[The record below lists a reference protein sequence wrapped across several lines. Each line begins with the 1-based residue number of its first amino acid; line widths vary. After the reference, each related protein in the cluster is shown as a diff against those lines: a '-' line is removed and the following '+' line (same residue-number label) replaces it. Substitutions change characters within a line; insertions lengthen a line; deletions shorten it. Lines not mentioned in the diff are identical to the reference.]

1 MKSLFSFPLLL
12 ALTALGADHRA
23 PDAERQIPQPSQ
35 PLSVRAFQLEATDP
49 SAASALYA
57 KGCAAG
63 EAAACAGQAVLMEKN
78 GKKEEAKRLFGKAC
92 GLGDGYAC
100 YQMAQAVEAAARG
113 PLLKKSCHG
122 GVAYACFLW
131 GADALN
137 NGLDA
142 EVAFKKGCAMTDL
155 HSCNGLGVV
164 AQQKNQL
171 DKAKSIFEKVCSKRA
186 DLGCNNLGL
195 VELQL
200 GNKKRAVALLEK
212 TCREKTDFHAC
223 NSLGVV
229 ARQSGDLKG
238 AEEMYRLACEN
249 GVPSGC
255 RNLQKI
261 ASR

>member
-1 MKSLFSFPLLL
+1 MKSLCSMLSLLV
-12 ALTALGADHRA
+12 LTALGADHRSS
-23 PDAERQIPQPSQ
+23 DAERQVPEPNQ

-49 SAASALYA
+49 LAASALYE
-57 KGCAAG
+57 KGCEAG
-63 EAAACAGQAVLMEKN
+63 EAASCAGRALLFEKSGN
-78 GKKEEAKRLFGKAC
+78 KVAAQGLYKKAC

-100 YQMAQAVEAAARG
+100 YQMAQAAEPSARG
-113 PLLKKSCHG
+113 PLLKKSCQG
-122 GVAYACFLW
+122 GVAYSCFLW
-131 GADALN
+131 GADAMN
-137 NGLDA
+137 KGQDA
-142 EVAFKKGCAMTDL
+142 EAAFKKGCAMTDV

-171 DKAKSIFEKVCSKRA
+171 DKAKAIFEKVCAKRA

-212 TCREKTDFHAC
+212 TCRERTDFHAC

-229 ARQSGDLKG
+229 EKQSGNLKA
-238 AEEMYRLACEN
+238 AENMYRLACEN

-255 RNLQKI
+255 RNLQKT